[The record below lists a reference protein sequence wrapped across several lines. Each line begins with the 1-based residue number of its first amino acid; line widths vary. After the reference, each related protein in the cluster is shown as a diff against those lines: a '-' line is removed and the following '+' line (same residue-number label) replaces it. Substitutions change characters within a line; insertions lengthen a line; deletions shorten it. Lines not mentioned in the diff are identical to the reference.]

1 MSKDEEI
8 VQKIKNSQSFNN
20 KLKQE
25 IIWYF
30 HLLNETQKNN
40 LLQAIDIE
48 WWIIKN
54 FLSSLKDKE
63 VLEFEEIKTNIE
75 QLHKK
80 DMYLKELKEKTQD
93 EQDIDN
99 LLNNLDSF

>member
-1 MSKDEEI
+1 M
-8 VQKIKNSQSFNN
+8 FND

-30 HLLNETQKNN
+30 HLLNDNQKNN
-40 LLQAIDIE
+40 LLKAIDTE
-48 WWIIKN
+48 KLIIKN
-54 FLSSLKDKE
+54 FLTSLKDRE
-63 VLEFEEIKTNIE
+63 VLEFEEIKKDIE
-75 QLHKK
+75 HLHKK

-99 LLNNLDSF
+99 LLDNLDSL